1 MAVSNPT
8 GGHCVGPESDMA
20 GKANSCAGCPNQSKC
35 ASGETKTILKTEKE
49 EVQSRLE
56 EIEHKILVLSGKG
69 GVGKSTFATNLCW
82 ALAST
87 TKEVAILDIDICGP
101 SVPHLMGVEDGSV
114 HKSNFGWE
122 PVYAGEDDE
131 VAVLSIG
138 FLLKSRSDAVI
149 WRGPKKHS
157 MIKQLLSDTNWGQR
171 DFLIIDTP
179 PGTSDEH
186 ISIVQLLAKT
196 KPSGAIIVTTPAEVS
211 LLDVRKEITFCMK
224 TGVKVIGV
232 VSNMAGFVCSC
243 NKETQIFPNQD
254 PEAVKKMCQ
263 EFQVPYLGAVPL
275 DPRIGKCGEQ
285 GRNFL
290 KEFPNSPATKAFL
303 AVVEL
308 MYATLCGVKIQ
319 ATSTAMQVDGPSS

>member
-20 GKANSCAGCPNQSKC
+20 GKASSCAGCPNQSKC

-49 EVQSRLE
+49 EVKSRLE

-82 ALAST
+82 ALASQD
-87 TKEVAILDIDICGP
+87 KEVAILDIDICGP

-122 PVYAGEDDE
+122 PVYAGENDE

-138 FLLKSRSDAVI
+138 FLLNSRSDAVI

-171 DFLIIDTP
+171 NFLIVDTP

-186 ISIVQLLAKT
+186 ISIVQLLAKA

-211 LLDVRKEITFCMK
+211 LLDVRKEITFCRK
-224 TGVKVIGV
+224 TGVKVLGV

-254 PEAVKKMCQ
+254 PEAVIKMCQ
-263 EFQVPYLGAVPL
+263 EFDVPYLGAVPL
-275 DPRIGKCGEQ
+275 DPRIGTCGEK
-285 GRNFL
+285 GMNFL
-290 KEFPNSPATKAFL
+290 KKFPESPATKAFL
-303 AVVEL
+303 SVVQL
-308 MYATLCGVKIQ
+308 IDASLATES
-319 ATSTAMQVDGPSS
+319 TSTKAMEVDDNPSQ